1 MSCYLVSCY
10 VLSFRVMSCECM
22 GMACHRGERFLIR
35 VLIWRDQH
43 GMVWYVCCTL
53 YVCMYACMCDQSM
66 HACMYVVHTY
76 IALHCNTLLCIAL
89 YCIALYCIALYYIT
103 FTLHYIYI
111 TLHCIA
117 LHSHWIH
124 LHLHLHYITLN
135 CIALRCITLHIYIY
149 IYMHIWIHMVYDYC
163 GKARTNPSNWRFIIG
178 LTTTNCKNAVA
189 MRIGSLFKIRWLI
202 ITFPFF

>member
-1 MSCYLVSCY
+1 MSCHFVSCH
-10 VLSFRVMSCECM
+10 VN
-22 GMACHRGERFLIR
+22 AWAWHAHRGERFLIR

-149 IYMHIWIHMVYDYC
+149 IYTCTYGYIMVYDYC